1 MKHTKLIAIA
11 TLFLLGVSAA
21 TAQSLGDYAREARK
35 NKTETSSASHHYDND
50 NLPTGQALSVVGPPP
65 ASDDKA
71 APATDTASAA
81 PAAKAPAVDPA
92 AAAAERQKASD
103 ELKSKI
109 DKQKERID
117 WLSHELDL
125 EQREY
130 RLRAAAMYADQG
142 NRLRNSAQWE
152 KDEVQYRSDFAG
164 KQKALDTAR
173 QQLDELQEQ
182 ARKAGVQEN
191 DRDKSKS
198 KDGDNGRDKD
208 NNKDKDNSS
217 KDKDKDE

>member
-1 MKHTKLIAIA
+1 M
-11 TLFLLGVSAA
+11 
-21 TAQSLGDYAREARK
+21 
-35 NKTETSSASHHYDND
+35 
-50 NLPTGQALSVVGPPP
+50 
-65 ASDDKA
+65 
-71 APATDTASAA
+71 
-81 PAAKAPAVDPA
+81 
-92 AAAAERQKASD
+92 
-103 ELKSKI
+103 KSKI

-217 KDKDKDE
+217 KDKDKDK